1 MIVIRLS
8 DGKHQG
14 SAAQLTIVRNICS
27 LTLGMTQSLTSDIL
41 QRRRIRAVKLR
52 EEGWRITDIAHALQ
66 VSPAAV
72 SQWIKAYN
80 NQGATG
86 LESTPKTGA
95 TPRLTKRH
103 QLLLRALLRDT
114 PRDHGI
120 DADSWNRSLVQ
131 RAIKRLFG
139 VSFSIQHVGRL
150 MKNAAQETS
159 SLSKVTQLELKDLIK
174 KSDIARIRSRITDSH
189 GKRRR

>member
-1 MIVIRLS
+1 M
-8 DGKHQG
+8 
-14 SAAQLTIVRNICS
+14 AP
-27 LTLGMTQSLTSDIL
+27 SLTSDIL

-52 EEGWRITDIAHALQ
+52 EEGWRIMDIAHALQ

-72 SQWIKAYN
+72 SQWIKAYKQ
-80 NQGATG
+80 QGATG
-86 LESTPKTGA
+86 LVSTPRTGA

-103 QLLLRALLRDT
+103 QMLLRALLKDT

-139 VSFSIQHVGRL
+139 VSFSVQHVGRL
-150 MKNAAQETS
+150 MKSVAQETS
-159 SLSKVTQLELKDLIK
+159 SLPRVTHLELKDLIR
-174 KSDIARIRSRITDSH
+174 KSDIARIRTRINESH

>member
-1 MIVIRLS
+1 MGQR
-8 DGKHQG
+8 
-14 SAAQLTIVRNICS
+14 
-27 LTLGMTQSLTSDIL
+27 LTSEIL
-41 QRRRIRAVKLR
+41 QRRRTRAVTLR

-72 SQWIKAYN
+72 SQWIKAYTQ
-80 NQGATG
+80 QGAKG
-86 LESTPKTGA
+86 LVSTPKTGA

-103 QLLLRALLRDT
+103 QLLLRALLSDT

-120 DADSWNRSLVQ
+120 DADAWNRALVQ
-131 RAIKRLFG
+131 QAIKRLFG

-159 SLSKVTQLELKDLIK
+159 SLPKVTHLELKDLIR
-174 KSDIARIRSRITDSH
+174 KSDIARIRTRINDSH
-189 GKRRR
+189 GKRK